1 MKTYN
6 EAFAL
11 LQEKQNAYQF
21 RQRQKKATLY
31 HQIPE
36 LSDLDNQL
44 NRLGVALTRA
54 TIAREL
60 DQTAAIRLQMSE
72 LEARKKALAGDK
84 ASLLSHTYYCSLC
97 QDAGILPTG
106 ICSCLNQC
114 LAEISFSSY
123 DLKTRAQRE
132 TFENFSADYY
142 SDQPIASGPASHR
155 SNALSIK
162 QNMLKYCQNFDN
174 IEDQLLF
181 TGPPGVGKTFM
192 SNCIVNK
199 LTEKGYGIVYV
210 TAAHLVASIQ
220 DQLFRDKKASTVIYE
235 PLLLCDLLIIDD
247 LGAEHSSEYSQKLLY
262 EVIDGRLNAEKK
274 MIISSNLTVLKIQK
288 LYDERLSS
296 RICGYFKT
304 IPFLGEDIRILK
316 ARRGRS

>member
-21 RQRQKKATLY
+21 RQRQKKTALY
-31 HQIPE
+31 RQIPE
-36 LSDLDNQL
+36 LSELDNQI

-54 TIAREL
+54 TIAKEL
-60 DQTAAIRLQMSE
+60 AKTQTIRLQMDE
-72 LEARKKALAGDK
+72 LENRKKSLAGDK
-84 ASLLSHTYYCSLC
+84 ATLLTHSYYCSIC
-97 QDAGILPTG
+97 QDTGILPEG

-132 TFENFSADYY
+132 TFETFNADYY
-142 SDQPIASGPASHR
+142 SDQPIGSGSTSPR
-155 SNALSIK
+155 SNACSIK
-162 QNMLKYCQNFDN
+162 QNMLKYCQNFET

-181 TGPPGVGKTFM
+181 TGSPGVGKTFM

-220 DQLFRDKKASTVIYE
+220 DQLFREKKISTEIYE

-247 LGAEHSSEYSQKLLY
+247 LGAEFSSKYSQKLLY
-262 EVIDGRLNAEKK
+262 EVIDSRLNAEKK
-274 MIISSNLTVLKIQK
+274 MIVSSNLTVLRIKE

-316 ARRGRS
+316 ARRGR

>member
-6 EAFAL
+6 AAFAL
-11 LQEKQNAYQF
+11 LQEKQHAYQF
-21 RQRQKKATLY
+21 KQRKKKEALY
-31 HQIPE
+31 RQIPE
-36 LSDLDNQL
+36 LSDLDNQI
-44 NRLGVALTRA
+44 NRLGVALTRD
-54 TIAREL
+54 TIANE
-60 DQTAAIRLQMSE
+60 QEKTAAIRQQMSA
-72 LEARKKALAGDK
+72 LETRKAVLAGEK
-84 ASLLSHTYYCSLC
+84 AALLSHSFYCSLC
-97 QDAGILPTG
+97 QDAGILPEG
-106 ICSCLNQC
+106 ICACLNQC

-132 TFENFSADYY
+132 TFEAFNPDYY
-142 SDQPIASGPASHR
+142 SEQPIGSGTASHR

-162 QNMLKYCQNFDN
+162 QNMLKYCQNFEN

-220 DQLFRDKKASTVIYE
+220 DQLFREKKSSTEIYE

-247 LGAEHSSEYSQKLLY
+247 LGAEFSSEYSQKQLY
-262 EVIDGRLNAEKK
+262 EVIDSRLNAEKK
-274 MIISSNLTVLKIQK
+274 MIISSNLTVLKIK
-288 LYDERLSS
+288 ALYDERLSS
-296 RICGYFKT
+296 RISGYFKT

-316 ARRGRS
+316 ARRGRL